1 MTVKQRH
8 AESPAPASKTLT
20 NREMWQM
27 LGISQST
34 FYRLKEQ
41 GVFRKLQAPLP
52 NRYSRERVE
61 AWIAGRSMSQMLR
74 AS

>member
-1 MTVKQRH
+1 MTVKQRQ
-8 AESPAPASKTLT
+8 AAPTAIASKTLT
-20 NREMWQM
+20 SREMCEI

-34 FYRLKEQ
+34 FQRLKAQ
-41 GVFRKLQAPLP
+41 GVFKKLETPLKH
-52 NRYSRERVE
+52 RYSRERVE